1 MPRKFTTT
9 MERVAS
15 LETDI
20 QNLRG
25 EIGVRFTAVEENLCD
40 IKDNHIHALQ
50 ERMDQHQRLLY
61 GVALTALVNIVVSFI
76 VK

>member
-1 MPRKFTTT
+1 MPQKFTTT

-15 LETDI
+15 LETDVK
-20 QNLRG
+20 NFRG
-25 EIGVRFTAVEENLCD
+25 EIGVRFNALDESLCD

-61 GVALTALVNIVVSFI
+61 GVALTALVNIIVSFI

>member
-1 MPRKFTTT
+1 MSEKFITV

-20 QNLRG
+20 KNLRG
-25 EIGVRFTAVEENLCD
+25 EINVRFDALDGTLYD
-40 IKDNHIHALQ
+40 IKENHIHTLQ
-50 ERMDQHQRLLY
+50 ERLDWSQRVLY